1 MINISSFSNPRF
13 KYLKSLTKSRKRK
26 KEGVFLMEG
35 REELDLALK
44 AGLKPKVIA
53 YTKSYTETDYILDTY
68 DVANTEIIQFSK
80 ALFGELAYQQVP
92 NNYIA
97 VFESWSADLEQIN
110 GIGNLVVLEG
120 LEKPGNLG
128 AIIRTC
134 SAAGI
139 ENVVVTESDIDLFN
153 PNVIRNSRGALF
165 NLNVVFTSNAQLLDF
180 FKTKQYRIVAT
191 ALDDSSKDYRTIKN
205 ALPYAIIF
213 GSESKGISNFWI
225 DNSNEKIIIPM
236 SDKLD
241 SLNLSVSVGIILFSL
256 KD

>member
-13 KYLKSLTKSRKRK
+13 KYFKSLSKSRKRK

-35 REELDLALK
+35 REELDLASK
-44 AGLKPKVIA
+44 AGLKPKVLA
-53 YTKSYTETDYILDTY
+53 YTEAYMETDYILDKY

-80 ALFGELAYQQVP
+80 ALFDELAYQQVP

-97 VFESWSADLEQIN
+97 IFESWPTDLEQIN
-110 GIGNLVVLEG
+110 GIGNIVVLEG

-139 ENVVVTESDIDLFN
+139 VNVIVTESEIDLFN

-165 NLNVVFTSNAQLLDF
+165 NLNVAFTSNAQLLDF
-180 FKTKQYRIVAT
+180 IKTKQYRIVAT

-205 ALPYAIIF
+205 AHTKAIIF